1 MAVPA
6 AIILLSLVFS
16 SCKKSSS
23 SGDPNSSS
31 GYYMRFKLNGAQVE
45 YTSQAF
51 AGLSQVKGD
60 SIYTAVLVAYK
71 DVNAGTK
78 NAVTITVFTKGPLAT
93 GIGYNDPLK
102 TRKANGDLLPQ
113 TVIFWYDST
122 ATGYLTAG
130 TLSDASGNV
139 PLPGVVA
146 NAKLTITDLT
156 STYVKGT
163 FSGTVYRSDFAKS
176 ASITDGEFNLRRQ

>member
-1 MAVPA
+1 
-6 AIILLSLVFS
+6 
-16 SCKKSSS
+16 
-23 SGDPNSSS
+23 
-31 GYYMRFKLNGAQVE
+31 MRFKLNGVQVE
-45 YTSQAF
+45 YTSQPF
-51 AGLSQVKGD
+51 AGLSQVKND
-60 SIYTAVLVAYK
+60 SVYTAALVAYK
-71 DVNAGTK
+71 DVNAGAK
-78 NAVTITVFTKGPLAT
+78 NAITITVFTKGPLAT

-146 NAKLTITDLT
+146 NAKLTITGLT
-156 STYVKGT
+156 SAYVKGT
-163 FSGTVYRSDFAKS
+163 FSGTVYRSDFARS
-176 ASITDGEFNLRRQ
+176 ASITDGEFNLRRSQ